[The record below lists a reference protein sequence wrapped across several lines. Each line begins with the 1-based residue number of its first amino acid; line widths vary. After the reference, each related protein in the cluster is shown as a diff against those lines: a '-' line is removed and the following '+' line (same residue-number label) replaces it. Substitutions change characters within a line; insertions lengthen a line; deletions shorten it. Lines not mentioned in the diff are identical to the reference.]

1 MPVEFHRIHHQQESK
16 AWMPGT
22 SRGNGDNWCCARLTN
37 AWIAETTMRAGPV
50 IVGRI
55 FPVLRHA

>member
-1 MPVEFHRIHHQQESK
+1 MPVEFIGFITNKESK

-22 SRGNGDNWCCARLTN
+22 SRGMATTGGCARPNERVIARNNN
-37 AWIAETTMRAGPV
+37 ARRTR

-55 FPVLRHA
+55 FPVLRPA